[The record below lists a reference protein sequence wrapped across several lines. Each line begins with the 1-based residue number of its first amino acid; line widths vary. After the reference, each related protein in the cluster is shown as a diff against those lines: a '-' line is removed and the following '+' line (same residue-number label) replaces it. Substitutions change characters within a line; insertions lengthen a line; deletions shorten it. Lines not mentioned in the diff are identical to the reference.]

1 MDNIIKT
8 AKNLDIIKDENQN
21 EFIFDEDT
29 FNWSNDFI
37 WKF

>member
-8 AKNLDIIKDENQN
+8 AKNLDIIKDEIQN

-37 WKF
+37 